1 MTCSVL
7 VSGSYVSYLL
17 SNYASDIWK
26 SLQWAEQRAIEK
38 SNRTWAKAAV
48 QYTLTL
54 SLCNSWNESILKLLY
69 IFYYPK
75 EFSVSVSFFACAN
88 LYCSILNQILSLNWL
103 MACFKTRLYR
113 EFNQPSEDHQIK
125 VTFLL
130 SVLTFCRRWKIY
142 IQDSFN
148 DLLWKCFWNLVY
160 SKSLLVWND
169 LQICKNQKLEI
180 AMVMSYTLL
189 FLF

>member
-1 MTCSVL
+1 MFLICC
-7 VSGSYVSYLL
+7 
-17 SNYASDIWK
+17 YAPDIWK